1 MARSNSTL
9 HDYITLP
16 QLQKEQ
22 LLQLQ
27 RDILESV
34 AMSNNHTEN
43 LNKLCLAA
51 QAMLSNAVASIM
63 LYDKSREHLIV
74 RVAPSIPD
82 EGIQQLNGLVPG
94 PQAGSCG
101 TAVFCK
107 TPIFVENTVTDTR
120 WEFFDQFVA
129 DFNIHACWS
138 MPIQT
143 PDDLIIGSFA
153 LSSFESRAPND
164 FQKKLL
170 SIAANLAGIILQ
182 RENMEKKLWDMAH
195 LDSLTSL
202 ANRTLLNQRINH
214 AITMAS
220 RHRHKIALLFIDL
233 DNFKHINDSYGHR
246 IGDETLIKTANTIKK
261 HIRKQDTLSRIGG
274 DEFVLLLETI
284 TESVDSSKVAQAIL
298 SSLNKTPP
306 IAGSSNTISAS
317 IGISIYPDDALS
329 SEALLRNAD
338 TAMYEAKNAGRNGF
352 SFYESAFTQLIRE
365 QLTLESEL
373 KSALINDEFEVFYQ
387 PQFACYDS
395 QFVAAEALIRW
406 SHPKR
411 GFLEPDSFIPTA
423 EKSNLINQMGLW
435 ILQQTCLQGKKW
447 LNDGLKF
454 DRLSVNLSIRQL
466 VKGFHHEVLMILND
480 TDFPSHKLELEI
492 TESLLMI
499 KGNIAIAELKTLQ
512 GLGISIAI
520 DDFGMGYSSLNQIQK
535 LPLDKLKIDRSF
547 IDELPDNK
555 NNAALAKM
563 ILAMGKA
570 LSLKVIAEG
579 VETEQQQAFLVE
591 EDCDLLQGYLLG
603 KPMRAAEIEQLM
615 SHI

>member
-387 PQFACYDS
+387 PS
-395 QFVAAEALIRW
+395 QN
-406 SHPKR
+406 S
-411 GFLEPDSFIPTA
+411 
-423 EKSNLINQMGLW
+423 
-435 ILQQTCLQGKKW
+435 
-447 LNDGLKF
+447 
-454 DRLSVNLSIRQL
+454 
-466 VKGFHHEVLMILND
+466 
-480 TDFPSHKLELEI
+480 
-492 TESLLMI
+492 
-499 KGNIAIAELKTLQ
+499 
-512 GLGISIAI
+512 
-520 DDFGMGYSSLNQIQK
+520 
-535 LPLDKLKIDRSF
+535 
-547 IDELPDNK
+547 
-555 NNAALAKM
+555 
-563 ILAMGKA
+563 
-570 LSLKVIAEG
+570 
-579 VETEQQQAFLVE
+579 
-591 EDCDLLQGYLLG
+591 
-603 KPMRAAEIEQLM
+603 
-615 SHI
+615 

>member
-1 MARSNSTL
+1 MTGAISTL

-16 QLQKEQ
+16 QPQKEQ

-51 QAMLSNAVASIM
+51 EAMLPNAVASIM
-63 LYDKSREHLIV
+63 LYDENREHLIV
-74 RVAPSIPD
+74 RVAPSIPE
-82 EGIQQLNGLVPG
+82 EGIRQLNGLVPG

-101 TAVFCK
+101 TAMFCK
-107 TPIFVENTVTDTR
+107 TPIFVENTATDSR

-143 PDDLIIGSFA
+143 PDNLIIGSFA

-170 SIAANLAGIILQ
+170 SIGANLSGIILQ
-182 RENMEKKLWDMAH
+182 REDMEKKLWNMAH

-214 AITMAS
+214 AITIAS
-220 RHRHKIALLFIDL
+220 RQRHKIALLFIDL
-233 DNFKHINDSYGHR
+233 DNFKHINDSYGHTL
-246 IGDETLIKTANTIKK
+246 GDETLITTANTIKK

-284 TESVDSSKVAQAIL
+284 TDSADSSKVAQAIL
-298 SSLNKTPP
+298 SSLNNTSP
-306 IAGSSNTISAS
+306 IAGSANTISAS

-338 TAMYEAKNAGRNGF
+338 TAMYEAKNKGRNGF
-352 SFYESAFTQLIRE
+352 SFYESAFTKTIRE

-387 PQFACYDS
+387 PQFSCDNS
-395 QFVAAEALIRW
+395 QLVAAEALIRW
-406 SHPKR
+406 HHPKR
-411 GFLEPDSFIPTA
+411 GFLAPDSFIPTA

-435 ILQQTCLQGKKW
+435 VLQKTCFQGKKW

-454 DRLSVNLSIRQL
+454 DRLSVNLSMRQL
-466 VKGFHHEVLMILND
+466 VTGFHHEVLNILSE
-480 TDFPSHKLELEI
+480 TGFPLDKLELEI
-492 TESLLMI
+492 TESLLMS
-499 KGNIAIAELKTLQ
+499 KGDIAISELKTLQ
-512 GLGISIAI
+512 ALGISIAM

-547 IDELPDNK
+547 IDELPENK
-555 NNAALAKM
+555 NDAALAKM

-579 VETEQQQAFLVE
+579 VETEQQQAFLVDE
-591 EDCDLLQGYLLG
+591 GCDLLQGFLLG
-603 KPMRAAEIEQLM
+603 KPMPATEIERLM
-615 SHI
+615 FHV